1 MNFFIRKEKG
11 RKEEGETLINAQKYD
26 LSQVEQKIVS
36 IIQSVLFQ
44 HKEAKEIV
52 IEKAGVFKKEKGMR
66 NREKIR
72 SFGDEK
78 EMLEGDFYKP
88 EKPASPFF
96 SCESSLT
103 KIENKTGS
111 II

>member
-1 MNFFIRKEKG
+1 MFK
-11 RKEEGETLINAQKYD
+11 KEEGL
-26 LSQVEQKIVS
+26 
-36 IIQSVLFQ
+36 
-44 HKEAKEIV
+44 
-52 IEKAGVFKKEKGMR
+52 R

-72 SFGDEK
+72 NYGDRK
-78 EMLEGDFYKP
+78 KMLEGDFYKP

-96 SCESSLT
+96 ISDSSLM

>member
-1 MNFFIRKEKG
+1 MIK
-11 RKEEGETLINAQKYD
+11 
-26 LSQVEQKIVS
+26 
-36 IIQSVLFQ
+36 
-44 HKEAKEIV
+44 
-52 IEKAGVFKKEKGMR
+52 KAGVFKREEGMR
-66 NREKIR
+66 NREKLRIY
-72 SFGDEK
+72 GDEK

-96 SCESSLT
+96 SCESSLM

>member
-1 MNFFIRKEKG
+1 M
-11 RKEEGETLINAQKYD
+11 
-26 LSQVEQKIVS
+26 
-36 IIQSVLFQ
+36 
-44 HKEAKEIV
+44 
-52 IEKAGVFKKEKGMR
+52 FKKEKGMR

-72 SFGDEK
+72 SYGDEK

-96 SCESSLT
+96 ISDSSLM